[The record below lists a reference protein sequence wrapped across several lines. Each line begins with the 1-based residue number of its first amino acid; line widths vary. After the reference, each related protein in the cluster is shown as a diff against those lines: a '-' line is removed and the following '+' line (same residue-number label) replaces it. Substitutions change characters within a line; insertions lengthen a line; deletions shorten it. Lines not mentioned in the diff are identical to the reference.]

1 MVQLSHPYLTIGKII
16 GLTIWTSVE
25 RLNRFELAE
34 GKINILEDRSTE
46 IMLFEE
52 QEKTIKQNE

>member
-1 MVQLSHPYLTIGKII
+1 MTTGKII
-16 GLTIWTSVE
+16 ALTIWTSVE